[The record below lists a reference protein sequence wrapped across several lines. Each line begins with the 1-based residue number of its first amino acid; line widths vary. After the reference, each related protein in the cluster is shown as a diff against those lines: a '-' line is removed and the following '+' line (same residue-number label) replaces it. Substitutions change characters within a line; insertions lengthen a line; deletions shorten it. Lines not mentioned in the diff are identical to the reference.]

1 MSDLRTI
8 ADRVQAVHDR
18 YRRDFAGRSR
28 ISRDLALLDQFI
40 ATLEGAASEV
50 AALADSGEL
59 APLLEQRLK
68 LYNDERA
75 AIAKA
80 QSGGPDEVVA
90 HRIADWSWLNHR
102 RYVRHFAGQ
111 SRPTRDLGLLNE
123 IIAEQRRYQN
133 DLAKL
138 TARQAPGWRAELLA
152 QIESNL
158 QMYIGELDAIPAARN
173 EMGAHRRVGVLA
185 TAANTQFGLWRTH
198 FSEKSRRTRRAALL
212 RRMLSQLES
221 IHAEMLKAREQG
233 IKTDTHLGNI
243 EKVSGRLTLYQREL
257 NLIEQA
263 AASADPDDLG
273 RALGSEANEQ
283 FSAYRNSFAGKA
295 RTEVD
300 LDALGTICDCLQEI
314 VRSMDM
320 IDRTWARTVNAK
332 NLGVVIDN
340 LKQYEREHTRI
351 TQARQG

>member
-1 MSDLRTI
+1 MSDLRTL

-18 YRRDFAGRSR
+18 YRREFAGRSR
-28 ISRDLALLDQFI
+28 ISRDLDLLDQFI
-40 ATLEGAASEV
+40 ATLSGVASE
-50 AALADSGEL
+50 AATLADSGEL
-59 APLLEQRLK
+59 TPLVEQRLK
-68 LYNDERA
+68 LYRDERA

-111 SRPTRDLGLLNE
+111 SRPTRDLGLLKE
-123 IIAEQRRYQN
+123 IITEQRRYQD

-138 TARQAPGWRAELLA
+138 TARQSPGWRAELLA

-158 QMYIGELDAIPAARN
+158 QMYLKELDAIPGAR
-173 EMGAHRRVGVLA
+173 EAMGAHRRVGVLA

-198 FSEKSRRTRRAALL
+198 FAEKSRRTRRAALL

-273 RALGSEANEQ
+273 RALGTEANEQ
-283 FSAYRNSFAGKA
+283 FTAYRSGFAGQSRA
-295 RTEVD
+295 EVD
-300 LDALGTICDCLQEI
+300 LAALGTICDCLQEI
-314 VRSMDM
+314 VRNMDTL
-320 IDRTWARTVNAK
+320 DRTWARPVNAK
-332 NLGVVIDN
+332 NLGVVLDN

-351 TQARQG
+351 AQARQG